1 MINRECIILNE
12 INKINKIEKTNTAQ
26 YHLYVQIKKKKIKL
40 RNSSK
45 TAPAVRSE
53 GDVGRG

>member
-1 MINRECIILNE
+1 MINRDCVILNE
-12 INKINKIEKTNTAQ
+12 INKINKIEKTNTAW
-26 YHLYVQIKKKKIKL
+26 YHLYVQIKKKIQTH

-45 TAPAVRSE
+45 TAPGVRSE